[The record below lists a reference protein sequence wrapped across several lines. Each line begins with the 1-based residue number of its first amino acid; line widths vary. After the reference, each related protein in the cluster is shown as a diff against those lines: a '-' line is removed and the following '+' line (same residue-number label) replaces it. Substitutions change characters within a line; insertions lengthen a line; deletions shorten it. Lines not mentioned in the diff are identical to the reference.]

1 MGDVSEEVAAIPTL
15 KTPAG
20 PRDEENWGMRVKE
33 EYIALIQ
40 YIKQNKERDNDWFK
54 LQSNKYVLIID
65 INLKKNKIYLS
76 TSQNFELV

>member
-65 INLKKNKIYLS
+65 INLKKKQNLFINKS
-76 TSQNFELV
+76 KF

>member
-15 KTPAG
+15 KTQAG

-65 INLKKNKIYLS
+65 INLKKKQNLFINKS
-76 TSQNFELV
+76 KF